1 MKLCPTCRATYLDD
15 TLSFCLNDGVPLVR
29 EPSTPDPQAT
39 VVLPASQNVPNRQT
53 QGTNPDAQTY
63 GQTPGWTTPTAQTA
77 IPAIRAKRSLTPWI
91 IGGGMFFLG
100 IIGIG
105 LIIVI
110 ALSGSRNNQST
121 TNDNSSVMSNASNN
135 QNSHSTNY
143 NKSLV
148 SNSNSHEGQPD
159 NSNTNQ
165 SLSNTSSTPPYAAF
179 ADRTGFYDGRGI
191 NTTFN
196 PPTYGTISMDITT
209 INADSGYVALMLRS
223 GGNLCGDGPATGKIN
238 QDGIMNLT
246 GKLSCAAMTFP
257 LTARCQFTTTTTLNC
272 AYTLTTPRGYT
283 PPIQHG
289 TIQVTKH

>member
-15 TLSFCLNDGVPLVR
+15 TLSFCLNDGVPLLR

-39 VVLPASQNVPNRQT
+39 MVLPASQNTPNWQT
-53 QGTNPDAQTY
+53 QGANPYAQTY
-63 GQTPGWTTPTAQTA
+63 GQPPGWTTPTAQTVLA
-77 IPAIRAKRSLTPWI
+77 TSSKRNLTPWI

-105 LIIVI
+105 LII
-110 ALSGSRNNQST
+110 ALAISGSRNNQST
-121 TNDNSSVMSNASNN
+121 TNDNSSVTSNASNN

-148 SNSNSHEGQPD
+148 STSNGNEGQPG
-159 NSNTNQ
+159 NSNANQ
-165 SLSNTSSTPPYAAF
+165 TPSNTSANPPYAAF
-179 ADRTGFYDGRGI
+179 ADRTGRYDGRGI

-209 INADSGYVALMLRS
+209 INADSGYVAMMLRS

-238 QDGIMNLT
+238 QDGMMSLT
-246 GKLSCAAMTFP
+246 GKLSCGALTFP
-257 LTARCQFTTTTTLNC
+257 MGARCQFTTTTTLNC

-289 TIQVTKH
+289 TIEVTKH

>member
-1 MKLCPTCRATYLDD
+1 MCRATYLDD

-39 VVLPASQNVPNRQT
+39 VVLPAFQNVPNRQT
-53 QGTNPDAQTY
+53 QGANPDAQT
-63 GQTPGWTTPTAQTA
+63 GQPPGWTTPTAQTVLA
-77 IPAIRAKRSLTPWI
+77 TPPKRSLTPWV
-91 IGGGMFFLG
+91 IGGGGILFLG

-105 LIIVI
+105 FIIVI

-121 TNDNSSVMSNASNN
+121 SQDNSSVMSNASNN
-135 QNSHSTNY
+135 QNSNRTHKNEFVSN
-143 NKSLV
+143 N
-148 SNSNSHEGQPD
+148 SNSNEGQP
-159 NSNTNQ
+159 NTSNTNQ
-165 SLSNTSSTPPYAAF
+165 PQSTTSSGPPYAAF

-209 INADSGYVALMLRS
+209 INADSGYVAMMLRS

-246 GKLSCAAMTFP
+246 GKLRCGAITFP
-257 LTARCQFTTTTTLNC
+257 LATRCQFTTTTTLNC

-289 TIQVTKH
+289 TIEVTKH

>member
-1 MKLCPTCRATYLDD
+1 MPD
-15 TLSFCLNDGVPLVR
+15 TQ
-29 EPSTPDPQAT
+29 STM
-39 VVLPASQNVPNRQT
+39 VLPASQNVPNRQT
-53 QGTNPDAQTY
+53 QEANPYAQTY
-63 GQTPGWTTPTAQTA
+63 GQTPGWITPTAQTVLA
-77 IPAIRAKRSLTPWI
+77 TSSKRSLTPWI
-91 IGGGMFFLG
+91 IGGGILFLG

-121 TNDNSSVMSNASNN
+121 ANENSSVMSNASNN

-148 SNSNSHEGQPD
+148 STSNGNEGQPG
-159 NSNTNQ
+159 NSNANQ
-165 SLSNTSSTPPYAAF
+165 TQSNTLSSPPYATF
-179 ADRTGFYDGRGI
+179 ADRTGHYEGRGI

-209 INADSGYVALMLRS
+209 INADSGYVAMMLRS

-238 QDGIMNLT
+238 EDGIMNLT
-246 GKLSCAAMTFP
+246 GKLSCGAMTFP
-257 LTARCQFTTTTTLNC
+257 LAARCQFTTTSTLNC